1 MGYLCESAV
10 MSIMQAQSINI
21 TKLVVNT
28 GQIEGLPK
36 NPRFIRDERFAKLVK
51 SIQDDPEMMA
61 LRELLVYPTG
71 KEFVVIGGNMRLRAL
86 KELGYKEAP
95 CKVLDKATPVEK
107 LRAYTI
113 KDNIGFGDH
122 DWDQLANE
130 WDAVELS
137 DWGLDVPIGQDFS
150 DKNQE
155 IDTDGFADES
165 VIKLTYSL
173 EDYEKVREALS
184 KVAATPEQAVWKLL
198 NL

>member
-1 MGYLCESAV
+1 MIESRTIPLNDL
-10 MSIMQAQSINI
+10 SP
-21 TKLVVNT
+21 NT
-28 GQIEGLPK
+28 GQIDGLPK

-51 SIQDDPEMMA
+51 SIQDDPEMLD
-61 LRELLVYPTG
+61 LRELLVYPLG
-71 KEFVVIGGNMRLRAL
+71 KEFVVIGGNMRLRAM
-86 KELGYKEAP
+86 KELGHTEAP

-122 DWDQLANE
+122 DWDGLANE
-130 WDAVELS
+130 WDAGQLS
-137 DWGLDVPIGQDFS
+137 DWGLDLPIGQDFS